1 MRRFN
6 SSFLRHATVL
16 AIVAVSFG
24 ACLDSTSNIPLG
36 RIQVSVKDEASA
48 GAGGIVVDLIRGTT
62 LWASLYTSSD
72 GSGEFREN
80 DGGVL
85 PDSYTVQMRLDL
97 GGSTNY
103 TIAANETAAKPA
115 VVVVD
120 QTTTVSF
127 KVAKR
132 SDATF

>member
-1 MRRFN
+1 MRRSN
-6 SSFLRHATVL
+6 SSFLRYAVAL
-16 AIVAVSFG
+16 AIVAVSSG

-36 RIQVSVKDEASA
+36 RIQVSVKDATGA

-62 LWASLYTSSD
+62 LWASLYTSAN
-72 GSGEFREN
+72 GSGEFRQN

-85 PDSYTVQMRLDL
+85 PDSYTVQIRLDL
-97 GGSTNY
+97 GGATNY
-103 TIAANETAAKPA
+103 SLAADETATKPA

-127 KVAKR
+127 KVDKR
-132 SDATF
+132 SGPQL